1 MAMVPTLAIKCQRKT
16 TASLTLPISNYTVCC
31 PHRGVLQGQIKIMAD
46 NDSPGNLPCGKLQIK
61 ERGSDSIEGLHN
73 QKGKSPNVK
82 GTNPHTKSHSRKLN
96 AS

>member
-61 ERGSDSIEGLHN
+61 EQGSDSIEGLHLTRKAKV
-73 QKGKSPNVK
+73 QMSRGQTPTPNP
-82 GTNPHTKSHSRKLN
+82 TAES
-96 AS
+96 